1 MEAGQA
7 TKARRTPEVL
17 PLSQVLGSPL
27 RDNEGGDQEQQSNSA
42 KQDQERRPH
51 IARFFSNDIRQA
63 NAFLRR
69 RLS

>member
-27 RDNEGGDQEQQSNSA
+27 RDNEGGRIGLLAAVTVAVTSSLS
-42 KQDQERRPH
+42 
-51 IARFFSNDIRQA
+51 IALVLVTI
-63 NAFLRR
+63 LG
-69 RLS
+69 L